1 MSESGKENEYER
13 RKAELCGLLDE
24 AELTREQRA
33 FIESML
39 EDGEE
44 NGLDD
49 PEQLTGGGY
58 GYF

>member
-1 MSESGKENEYER
+1 MSESDKGNEDER
-13 RKAELCGLLDE
+13 RKAELCRLLDE

-39 EDGEE
+39 EDDEE

-49 PEQLTGGGY
+49 PE
-58 GYF
+58 